1 MAHKCFIS
9 YKKEDREY
17 RDSLVRLMN
26 QSDIIDKSLDYVIK
40 SEDGDYICYKIR
52 QDYLKD
58 STVTIFLIG
67 EHSKEDDGKDYLG
80 RDNNFFIKWELQAS
94 LYNGFRNT
102 RNGMLGIVLPSMY
115 DKVYKGSYNCSV
127 CGKQH
132 NYVDIN
138 DDTTI
143 REFSCNYYTQ
153 PHNGCAYSEDERY
166 CVLVRWD
173 EFIKNPEEYIE
184 QAYAKREAPIREKV
198 RVRNL
203 R

>member
-1 MAHKCFIS
+1 
-9 YKKEDREY
+9 
-17 RDSLVRLMN
+17 
-26 QSDIIDKSLDYVIK
+26 
-40 SEDGDYICYKIR
+40 
-52 QDYLKD
+52 
-58 STVTIFLIG
+58 
-67 EHSKEDDGKDYLG
+67 
-80 RDNNFFIKWELQAS
+80 
-94 LYNGFRNT
+94 
-102 RNGMLGIVLPSMY
+102 MY
-115 DKVYKGSYNCSV
+115 DRVYKGTYNCSV

-143 REFSCNYYTQ
+143 REFSCNYYIQ

-198 RVRNL
+198 RLRNL